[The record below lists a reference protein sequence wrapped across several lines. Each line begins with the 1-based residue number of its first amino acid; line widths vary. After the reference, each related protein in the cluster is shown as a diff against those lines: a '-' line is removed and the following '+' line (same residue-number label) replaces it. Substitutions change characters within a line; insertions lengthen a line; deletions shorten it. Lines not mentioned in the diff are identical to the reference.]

1 MMRNFEFSLSCVP
14 AIMSFIRLYTG
25 IKLVE

>member
-14 AIMSFIRLYTG
+14 VIMSFIRLYTG
-25 IKLVE
+25 IRLVE